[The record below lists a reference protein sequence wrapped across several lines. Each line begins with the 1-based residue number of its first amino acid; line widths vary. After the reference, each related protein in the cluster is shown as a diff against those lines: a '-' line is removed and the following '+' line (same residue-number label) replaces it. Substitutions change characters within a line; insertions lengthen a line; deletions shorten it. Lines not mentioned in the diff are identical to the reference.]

1 MITGTCTSGR
11 GVKQKKGGRGVKA
24 KGDKESNSH
33 MGGKEPKIEDVKS
46 VKENKTHSRRR
57 NEVI

>member
-1 MITGTCTSGR
+1 M
-11 GVKQKKGGRGVKA
+11 VKA
-24 KGDKESNSH
+24 KGHKESNSH
-33 MGGKEPKIEDVKS
+33 MGGKEPKVEDVKS